1 MTITNNGG
9 DGLLYAV
16 TMGLAALVLVTTV
29 HVSRA
34 RAGETPV
41 YDANGHYAGSV
52 HDYGK
57 TQTFTEPQRP
67 LHRQCHQPWQRH
79 DDVLRPRRADHRVS
93 RVVDRPGVQLQREM
107 T

>member
-1 MTITNNGG
+1 MTITNNRG

-16 TMGLAALVLVTTV
+16 AMGLAALVLVTTV

-57 TQTFTEPQRP
+57 TQTYTDRSGHFTGSAINHGNGTTTFYGRSGQITGSAGSSIDRAFNFN
-67 LHRQCHQPWQRH
+67 
-79 DDVLRPRRADHRVS
+79 RR
-93 RVVDRPGVQLQREM
+93 
-107 T
+107 

>member
-57 TQTFTEPQRP
+57 TQTFTDRSGRFTGSAINHGNGTTTFYGRGGQITGSAGSST
-67 LHRQCHQPWQRH
+67 
-79 DDVLRPRRADHRVS
+79 DRAFNFNGR
-93 RVVDRPGVQLQREM
+93 
-107 T
+107 